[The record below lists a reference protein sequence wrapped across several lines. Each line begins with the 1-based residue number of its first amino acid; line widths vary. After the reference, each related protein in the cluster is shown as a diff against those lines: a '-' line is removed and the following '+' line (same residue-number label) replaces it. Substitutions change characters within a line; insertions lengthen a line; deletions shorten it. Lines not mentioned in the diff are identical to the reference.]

1 MPSIWLPFRDVGNV
15 YLHYRDADGT
25 DAVGDGDG
33 SVGVGTRVHHHGI
46 ILSVSCLQ
54 LVNQHAFVVGLE
66 IGNLMLRE
74 SLAELR
80 QVFVEREMTIDF
92 WLAFA

>member
-25 DAVGDGDG
+25 NAVGDGDR

-54 LVNQHAFVVGLE
+54 LVNQDTFVVGLE
-66 IGNLMLRE
+66 IGNHMLGKT
-74 SLAELR
+74 LTELR
-80 QVFVEREMTIDF
+80 QVFVE
-92 WLAFA
+92 

>member
-1 MPSIWLPFRDVGNV
+1 MPSVWLPFRDVRDVHFDDG
-15 YLHYRDADGT
+15 DADGT

-46 ILSVSCLQ
+46 VLTVSCLQ
-54 LVNQHAFVVGLE
+54 LVDQDTFVVGLE

-80 QVFVEREMTIDF
+80 QVFVEKEMTIDF

>member
-1 MPSIWLPFRDVGNV
+1 MHFDDG
-15 YLHYRDADGT
+15 DADGT

-46 ILSVSCLQ
+46 ILTVSCLQ
-54 LVNQHAFVVGLE
+54 LVNQDAFVVGLE

-80 QVFVEREMTIDF
+80 QVFFEREMTIDF

>member
-1 MPSIWLPFRDVGNV
+1 MPSVWLPFRDVRDMHFDDG
-15 YLHYRDADGT
+15 DADGT

-54 LVNQHAFVVGLE
+54 LVDQHAFVVGLE
-66 IGNLMLRE
+66 IGELMLGKA
-74 SLAELR
+74 LAELR
-80 QVFVEREMTIDF
+80 QVFAERKIAINFGFT
-92 WLAFA
+92 FA